1 MDNSSAASLFPRRFP
16 RLIPGLA
23 RPAALALLFA
33 AALPAPAQAQDAAEL
48 PGPVL
53 ETRRHTREEAGQ
65 TVEITDTRYALPPA
79 RLDISAERVW
89 VRPDPAQ
96 PGQAALHMQLRSS
109 SAARLTAIRAEPAGQ
124 ADLPAPLPL
133 PAGRP
138 ITIGPQAQP
147 LTLHG
152 LPPGLNARQP
162 LTLHLTVQ
170 GENGLQGE
178 LTLEAPVRTPRHRPS
193 PDGNANE
200 SATEIRRGTIVQMR
214 RPHSHPQP
222 AAAPTIA
229 EQIRPAPPP
238 EADAAEAADTADT
251 AVPMPPR
258 TRSQPAP

>member
-1 MDNSSAASLFPRRFP
+1 MDNSNAASPFPGHSIGS
-16 RLIPGLA
+16 IPGFA
-23 RPAALALLFA
+23 RPAALALLLA
-33 AALPAPAQAQDAAEL
+33 SALPAPAQAQDAAEL

-89 VRPDPAQ
+89 VRPNPAQ

-133 PAGRP
+133 PAGRS

-162 LTLHLTVQ
+162 LILHLTVQ

-178 LTLEAPVRTPRHRPS
+178 LTLEAPVRAPRPQPS
-193 PDGNANE
+193 APAG

-222 AAAPTIA
+222 QPAAAPAIA

-238 EADAAEAADTADT
+238 EADAADAAEAADT

>member
-89 VRPDPAQ
+89 VRPNPAQ

-178 LTLEAPVRTPRHRPS
+178 LTLEAPVRAPRPQPS
-193 PDGNANE
+193 AQAG

-222 AAAPTIA
+222 QPAAAPAIA

-238 EADAAEAADTADT
+238 EADAAEAADTA
-251 AVPMPPR
+251 VPMPPR
-258 TRSQPAP
+258 TRSQLAP